1 MESRF
6 VELAPTDLSDK
17 AFFEEVFL
25 DYIRYMYPKE
35 TSIEELAQIR
45 RLLNQN
51 DAHIQRHLRDKIEQ
65 VLYRYNK
72 RQHEIAVA
80 EKLILKRKIEQME
93 EQIKDIVNTLNRL
106 TQSWLSKFQFSSND
120 LEKSVHGVDIDSV

>member
-25 DYIRYMYPKE
+25 DYIRYVYPKE
-35 TSIEELAQIR
+35 SSIEELAQIR

-80 EKLILKRKIEQME
+80 EKVILKRKIEQME

-106 TQSWLSKFQFSSND
+106 TQS
-120 LEKSVHGVDIDSV
+120 

>member
-6 VELAPTDLSDK
+6 VELARTDLSDK

-25 DYIRYMYPKE
+25 DYIRYVYPIKE
-35 TSIEELAQIR
+35 TSIQELAKIR
-45 RLLNQN
+45 NRFKEE

-72 RQHEIAVA
+72 TQHEIAVA
-80 EKLILKRKIEQME
+80 EKHILKRKIEKME
-93 EQIKDIVNTLNRL
+93 EQIGEILKTLNRL
-106 TQSWLSKFQFSSND
+106 SHS
-120 LEKSVHGVDIDSV
+120 